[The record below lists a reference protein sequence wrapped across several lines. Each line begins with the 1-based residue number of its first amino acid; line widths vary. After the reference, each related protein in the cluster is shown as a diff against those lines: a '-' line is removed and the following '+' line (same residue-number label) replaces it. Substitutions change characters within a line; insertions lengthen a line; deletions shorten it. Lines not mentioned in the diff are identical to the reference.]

1 MILLLS
7 ERSHYTTA
15 EVATLLHIKPE
26 SVSKKIKRGQLAAI
40 KAGKRWLIR
49 KDLVDAMLLQPAA
62 PQGT

>member
-1 MILLLS
+1 MRES
-7 ERSHYTTA
+7 EHYTTA

-26 SVSKKIKRGQLAAI
+26 SVSKKIKRGQLAAV

-49 KDLVDAMLLQPAA
+49 KELVDAMFQPSA